1 MCGASTCGTLPALMS
16 ACCGISLGFVNMV
29 IVIGP
34 RKVVFEPSS
43 LDHSIAME
51 GYYNPISSS

>member
-1 MCGASTCGTLPALMS
+1 
-16 ACCGISLGFVNMV
+16 MV